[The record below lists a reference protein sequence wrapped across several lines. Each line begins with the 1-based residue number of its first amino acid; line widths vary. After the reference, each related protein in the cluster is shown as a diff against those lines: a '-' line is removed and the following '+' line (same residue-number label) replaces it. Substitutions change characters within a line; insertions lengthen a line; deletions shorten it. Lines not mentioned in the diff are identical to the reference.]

1 MPQKSNK
8 RNKIKK
14 RRGCHRILQYL
25 NSCNEIKTSPSFFIK
40 AWKKKEGSAGN
51 FHHHFHLLQNMD
63 HCQTWQNFFF
73 YAKFDIL
80 PVIFFNAFSCSFH
93 FLFYW
98 FFFLIFQAF
107 FPSTLDSIQQIHS
120 SSSVK
125 HNNQWNN
132 DGIKYWVPTKHEA
145 NQALRVPSEPIISS
159 QVSNEIEFQKSN
171 ELLIPGKNSIFFFS
185 FKNMKQRN
193 ETIIWPWWC
202 HVQTIEN

>member
-1 MPQKSNK
+1 MKSRLRFPPFLSK
-8 RNKIKK
+8 
-14 RRGCHRILQYL
+14 H
-25 NSCNEIKTSPSFFIK
+25 E
-40 AWKKKEGSAGN
+40 KKEGSAGN

-98 FFFLIFQAF
+98 IFSTFFQAF
-107 FPSTLDSIQQIHS
+107 FPSTLDSIQQIHHS

-125 HNNQWNN
+125 HNNQL
-132 DGIKYWVPTKHEA
+132 YWVPTKHEA
-145 NQALRVPSEPIISS
+145 KQALRVPLEPTISS

-171 ELLIPGKNSIFFFS
+171 ELLIPGKKIKRFFHIWIFVPKIKTEKPWISAFWVQIFHQ
-185 FKNMKQRN
+185 FYLNLWTKNN
-193 ETIIWPWWC
+193 FLA
-202 HVQTIEN
+202 

>member
-1 MPQKSNK
+1 MRQMFFKEERIFCIIPCLKKATSVTRLKRGEVVTEFCNTWIHVMKSRLLPPFLSK
-8 RNKIKK
+8 
-14 RRGCHRILQYL
+14 H
-25 NSCNEIKTSPSFFIK
+25 E
-40 AWKKKEGSAGN
+40 KKEGSAGN

-125 HNNQWNN
+125 HNNQL
-132 DGIKYWVPTKHEA
+132 YWVPTKHEA
-145 NQALRVPSEPIISS
+145 KQALRVPLEPTISS

-171 ELLIPGKNSIFFFS
+171 ELLIPGKNSIFFFLL
-185 FKNMKQRN
+185 K
-193 ETIIWPWWC
+193 IWSNVMRP
-202 HVQTIEN
+202 